1 MRSNS
6 KTDGAVGTKCSE
18 VSAATHSVV
27 SGSGHWMKHNELR
40 LLGMRTEAVLES
52 AEFSIES
59 VGKSYS
65 KSL

>member
-1 MRSNS
+1 
-6 KTDGAVGTKCSE
+6 
-18 VSAATHSVV
+18 
-27 SGSGHWMKHNELR
+27 MKHNELR